1 MSNPIRII
9 IVEDN
14 VLFRGG
20 LKYLLNFSEDF
31 ECIGDY
37 GTGPEGLKAIKA
49 SIPDVVLMDI
59 DLPEIN
65 GIECT
70 KLIRNNDKTA
80 NIHVIMLT
88 ILEDEYKVL
97 ESILA
102 GASGYLLKNASPEN
116 IMEAI
121 RQVCSGGSPMSP
133 SIARKVFGLM
143 KLNYSP
149 PDGKINLNKRETEVL
164 EGLVEGLTYKMI
176 GEKHFIAVDT
186 VRNYIRSIY
195 EKLQVNSRSEAI
207 VKAIKY
213 RLL

>member
-1 MSNPIRII
+1 MPNPIRII

-14 VLFRGG
+14 ALFRGG

-31 ECIGDY
+31 DCIGDY
-37 GTGPEGLKAIKA
+37 GTAAEGLKAIKA
-49 SIPDVVLMDI
+49 KLPDVVLMDI
-59 DLPEIN
+59 DLPEMN
-65 GIECT
+65 GIDCT
-70 KLIRNNDKTA
+70 RLVKTNDKTA
-80 NIHVIMLT
+80 NIHIIMVT
-88 ILEDEYKVL
+88 ILEDEYRVL
-97 ESILA
+97 EAILA
-102 GASGYLLKNASPEN
+102 GASGYLLKNAAPEN

-143 KLNYSP
+143 KLNYSAP
-149 PDGKINLNKRETEVL
+149 GEKISLNKREIEVL
-164 EGLVEGLTYKMI
+164 EGLVDGLTYKMI
-176 GEKHFIAVDT
+176 GEKYFIAMDT